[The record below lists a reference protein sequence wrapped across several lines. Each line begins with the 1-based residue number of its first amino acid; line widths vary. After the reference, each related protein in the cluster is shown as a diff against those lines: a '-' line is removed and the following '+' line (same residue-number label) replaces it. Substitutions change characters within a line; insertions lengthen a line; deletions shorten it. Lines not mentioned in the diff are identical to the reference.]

1 MCWLVRGRRA
11 TDIVWSSATISFA
24 SGSSSKVDENRLV
37 YSFIISVVGVLGG
50 YDIIV
55 LVHSAP

>member
-24 SGSSSKVDENRLV
+24 SGSSSKVDEKRLV